1 MSDFLISVA
10 AVAVVL
16 GFMILIH
23 EFGHYAVA
31 KLLGVRVEVFS
42 IGFGKRLLGFRKG
55 DTDYRI
61 SAIPLGGYVKMS
73 GENPMDE
80 RTGDPAEFM
89 SHSRW
94 HRFLIAIAGPS
105 MNILLA
111 IFLLTGVYMVHY
123 EYPVYL
129 DKPAVIEYIKTD
141 SPAARAGIQVGDR
154 IAGVDGIANPTW
166 EQLQPREWLSPNQP
180 LTVTIQRGD
189 QTFQKTIVPQ
199 AVTTSEIGS
208 AGWYPEQPVI
218 VDQIEANTP
227 AAAAGIKQGD
237 RIVAMDGT
245 PLLAIEAMID
255 RLQQTKDKPVDLTV
269 LRDGQTLSFHLS
281 PVLSSTEDPEAETLS
296 AGIPEQTRYQ
306 DRHLTLRPGARP
318 FAAGK
323 QKIFVANS
331 GTGQKDCPAQSISA
345 RGFRPHRHRAG
356 CRLRGPTKRLD
367 STLRAH
373 RRHQPE
379 PRHHEPAA
387 HPHSRWRCNPV
398 SLDRR
403 PHAPRRQ
410 PAHQRA
416 RLSGRIRF
424 PGALRRDG
432 HLQRSDEDIAGADGS
447 AAVGVTAEICVV
459 KFDYYDDCHPER
471 SRFSGVAKDL
481 PCNRPIA

>member
-141 SPAARAGIQVGDR
+141 SPAARAGLQPGDR
-154 IAGVDGIANPTW
+154 ISGVDGIANPTW

-237 RIVAMDGT
+237 RIIAMDGT

-281 PVLSSTEDPEAETLS
+281 PVLSSTEDPKLKRYRLGFLNKRDTKVTTLPFAEALNLS
-296 AGIPEQTRYQ
+296 LQENKKYSLLILELAKKIAQRKVSLRAVSGPIGIAQDAGYAAQQKGWTPLLELTAGISLNLGIMNLLPI
-306 DRHLTLRPGARP
+306 P
-318 FAAGK
+318 
-323 QKIFVANS
+323 I
-331 GTGQKDCPAQSISA
+331 
-345 RGFRPHRHRAG
+345 
-356 CRLRGPTKRLD
+356 LD
-367 STLRAH
+367 GGVILFLLIEGLM
-373 RRHQPE
+373 RRD
-379 PRHHEPAA
+379 
-387 HPHSRWRCNPV
+387 V
-398 SLDRR
+398 SLRIKERVYQAAFVFLVLFAVMVIYNDLMKTLPGLMDRM
-403 PHAPRRQ
+403 P
-410 PAHQRA
+410 
-416 RLSGRIRF
+416 
-424 PGALRRDG
+424 
-432 HLQRSDEDIAGADGS
+432 
-447 AAVGVTAEICVV
+447 
-459 KFDYYDDCHPER
+459 
-471 SRFSGVAKDL
+471 
-481 PCNRPIA
+481 